1 MKYKLTKNILGIAF
15 IMFFISCN
23 KNKKIILKSNK
34 KIVQVKVSNE
44 NRSYNWN
51 LNKALNPDENEITL
65 RNNDSVNVMYVSD
78 IDSIKFNV
86 KNGTKINFDIVVS
99 KDTFSQQIL
108 GIPYIPKANYS
119 NKFQSKKR
127 KNRFFCS

>member
-1 MKYKLTKNILGIAF
+1 MKYKLTKSILGITF

-23 KNKKIILKSNK
+23 KNKKLILKSNK
-34 KIVQVKVSNE
+34 KNVQVKVSNE
-44 NRSYNWN
+44 NKLYKWN
-51 LNKALNPDENEITL
+51 LNKALNPDENHITIKGED
-65 RNNDSVNVMYVSD
+65 RINVMYVSD

-119 NKFQSKKR
+119 NK
-127 KNRFFCS
+127 